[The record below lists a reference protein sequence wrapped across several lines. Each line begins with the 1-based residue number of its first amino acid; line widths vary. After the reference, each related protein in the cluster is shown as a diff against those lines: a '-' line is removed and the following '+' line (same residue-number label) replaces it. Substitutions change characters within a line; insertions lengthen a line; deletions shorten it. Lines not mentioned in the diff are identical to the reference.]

1 MTAEV
6 YRTMKSPLV
15 GLALA
20 AGLLAG
26 CTTLTPVASIKA
38 TVNAPGFPAAPAKVY
53 VDGRSFPQHGKKITR
68 EFSERYGA
76 GYREKLEER
85 YAALLAGGD
94 LWAKREAARI
104 EAHANFAPT
113 IAAEF
118 AARGH
123 VLVPRDEA
131 DYLVSFSFSAVPWEE
146 SMGSDRLPDI
156 DDPKHE
162 ANLYLAVYRNPPLPG
177 ARSPSPLWRGELRAE
192 TPAEPKVYLRTLMQ
206 HLGRNFVGV
215 TPLATD

>member
-1 MTAEV
+1 
-6 YRTMKSPLV
+6 MKALPV

-26 CTTLTPVASIKA
+26 CTTLIPVASIKA
-38 TVNAPGFPAAPAKVY
+38 TVNAPGFPEAPAKVH
-53 VDGRSFPQHGKKITR
+53 VESRSFPQHGKKITR

-76 GYREKLEER
+76 AYREKLDER
-85 YAALLAGGD
+85 YVALLAAGD

-113 IAAEF
+113 VAAEF

-156 DDPKHE
+156 DDPKHQADLFLE
-162 ANLYLAVYRNPPLPG
+162 IHRNPRLPDE
-177 ARSPSPLWRGELRAE
+177 RSPTPLWRGKLHAE

-206 HLGRNFVGV
+206 YLGRHFADT
-215 TPLATD
+215 TPLAAD